1 MRKEHLR
8 EGAVVRCKAAG
19 REKDYVIRKFNNN
32 SFCAVEILPEE
43 DEEMANPDV
52 IEITDDNLILFRYKY
67 LSVPEEIPN
76 PEEFS
81 VRDGV
86 LYKGDKKVFDQGE
99 IVVEKILGA
108 LEGHLVMLIKRG
120 DFSHIVTYRL
130 ERDALCYVSIN
141 LEGEV
146 KTISYPQEESG
157 ELLIGVSATK
167 EREFNTEDEKG
178 TVKKTVLTKS
188 LIIEL
193 SKNGKIKN
201 VTLIDDIAEDVRVHN
216 NIISY
221 TTSVSVDNDGA
232 IEKIE
237 PVVRTLNNSIN
248 NLNLK
253 GTCINAITKANGEIY
268 KTIETDKEIRVLTPY
283 KDFSLKLSGLKGY
296 YLVEENEE
304 ENLYFF
310 TNKDLNI
317 KKVKVK
323 ETEDRGLV
331 VTYL

>member
-1 MRKEHLR
+1 MKKNYLR

-19 REKDYVIRKFNNN
+19 REKDYVIRGTKDN
-32 SFCAVEILPEE
+32 SFYAVEILPEE
-43 DEEMANPDV
+43 DEETANPDV

-67 LSVPEEIPN
+67 QSIPEEIPN
-76 PEEFS
+76 PEEFT

-86 LYKGDKKVFDQGE
+86 LFKGDKKVFDQGE
-99 IVVEKILGA
+99 IVVSQILGA
-108 LEGHLVMLIKRG
+108 LEGHLVMLCKRE
-120 DFSHIVTYRL
+120 DTYHIVTYRID
-130 ERDALCYVSIN
+130 RDALKYVLIN

-146 KTISYPQEESG
+146 KTATVSQESG

-167 EREFNTEDEKG
+167 EREFDTEDG
-178 TVKKTVLTKS
+178 TVKKTVLTGSFIVKFT
-188 LIIEL
+188 
-193 SKNGKIKN
+193 KNGKICN
-201 VTLIDDIAEDVRVHN
+201 VRDISDIAEDIREHEG
-216 NIISY
+216 IISY
-221 TTSVSVDNDGA
+221 TTSVSVDEDGA

-237 PVVRTLNNSIN
+237 PVVRTLSNSLN
-248 NLNLK
+248 KLNLK

-283 KDFSLKLSGLKGY
+283 KDFSLKLSELKGY

-331 VTYL
+331 VTYF

>member
-1 MRKEHLR
+1 MKKEYLR

-19 REKDYVIRKFNNN
+19 REKDYVIRGTKDN
-32 SFCAVEILPEE
+32 SFYAVEFLPEE
-43 DEEMANPDV
+43 EEEMADPDV
-52 IEITDDNLILFRYKY
+52 IKVTDENLILFRYKY

-76 PEEFS
+76 LEEFT
-81 VRDGV
+81 VRDGI

-108 LEGHLVMLIKRG
+108 LEGHLVLLIKRG

-146 KTISYPQEESG
+146 KAISYPQEESG

-188 LIIEL
+188 LIVEL
-193 SKNGKIKN
+193 SKNGKVKN

-216 NIISY
+216 NIVSY
-221 TTSVSVDNDGA
+221 TTSVSVDGDGV

-237 PVVRTLNNSIN
+237 PVVRTLNSNLN
-248 NLNLK
+248 NLRLK

-268 KTIETDKEIRVLTPY
+268 KTIETDKEVRVLTPY

-296 YLVEENEE
+296 YLVEEIED
-304 ENLYFF
+304 ENIFFF

-323 ETEDRGLV
+323 ETGDRGLV

>member
-1 MRKEHLR
+1 MKKEYLK

-19 REKDYVIRKFNNN
+19 REKDYVIRKFNNS

-43 DEEMANPDV
+43 DEELANPDV

-67 LSVPEEIPN
+67 QSTPEEIPN
-76 PEEFS
+76 PEEFT
-81 VRDGV
+81 VRDGI

-130 ERDALCYVSIN
+130 ERDSLCYVSIN

-146 KTISYPQEESG
+146 KAISYPQESG

-167 EREFNTEDEKG
+167 EKEFDTAEEG

-188 LIIEL
+188 LIVEL

-201 VTLIDDIAEDVRVHN
+201 VTLIDDIAEDVRVHD

-221 TTSVSVDNDGA
+221 TTSVRVNDDGA

-253 GTCINAITKANGEIY
+253 GTCINAITRANGEIY
-268 KTIETDKEIRVLTPY
+268 RTIETDKEVRILTPY

-296 YLVEENEE
+296 YLVEEIED
-304 ENLYFF
+304 ENIFFF

-317 KKVKVK
+317 KRVKVK

-331 VTYL
+331 VTYI

>member
-1 MRKEHLR
+1 MKKEYLK

-19 REKDYVIRKFNNN
+19 REKDYVIRDTKDN
-32 SFCAVEILPEE
+32 SFYAVEILPEE
-43 DEEMANPDV
+43 EEEMANPDV
-52 IEITDDNLILFRYKY
+52 IEVTDENLILFRYKY

-76 PEEFS
+76 SEEFT
-81 VRDGV
+81 VRDGI

-130 ERDALCYVSIN
+130 ERDSLCYVSIN

-146 KTISYPQEESG
+146 KAISYPQESG

-167 EREFNTEDEKG
+167 EREFDTEEG

-201 VTLIDDIAEDVRVHN
+201 VTLIDDIAEDVRVHD

-221 TTSVSVDNDGA
+221 TTSVRVDDDGA

-237 PVVRTLNNSIN
+237 PVVRTLNSSLN

-268 KTIETDKEIRVLTPY
+268 KTIETDKEVRVLTPY
-283 KDFSLKLSGLKGY
+283 KDFSLKLSELKGY

-331 VTYL
+331 VTYI